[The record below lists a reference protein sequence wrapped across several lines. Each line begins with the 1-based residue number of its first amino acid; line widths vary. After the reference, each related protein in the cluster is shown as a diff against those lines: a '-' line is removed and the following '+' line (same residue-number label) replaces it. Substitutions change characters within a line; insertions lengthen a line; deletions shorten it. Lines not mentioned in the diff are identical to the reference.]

1 MNVSGQRVLRA
12 FIAPLVIAFALW
24 TPMTTAAQSP
34 RASPPPDARQ
44 PAVERYVFAITL
56 PDTGKHIVVSAQA
69 MLAAAPTT
77 DTVVFDLDDAMHVTK
92 VFFTCGTDGDPAR
105 WVRASGSVKV
115 VVRDPA
121 DRTGRYTPRQAPCIT
136 IDYDGEPTDGLII
149 GRDARG
155 HWQAFGDN
163 FPNRARFWL
172 AAIDHPSRKAK
183 VTFSVTAPPERTV
196 VANGTLVESWIDGNG
211 RRVTIWREDRAIP
224 TYGMVIAVGPLDM
237 LALGRTACGFAED
250 GGCVPQAVWFGE
262 GLRGSVPGEFVHAGE
277 IVEFYART
285 IGPYPYEK
293 LGHLQTTTRYGGME
307 NPSAIF
313 YFDRGFRR
321 PNGID
326 EGLIAHE
333 TAHQWFGDAV
343 TEREWAHMWLSEGF
357 ATFFAALWTQHAH
370 GDTAY
375 AREIAGMRETVLR
388 SKVVTTNAVI
398 DSVTVDPN
406 DLLNDN
412 SYPKGGLVLHMLRE
426 EIGDSAFVHGLR
438 QYYAEHRHGNA
449 LTQDLQRAV
458 EAAAGRP
465 LGWFFDQ
472 WLRRPGW
479 AELRTAFAWDHN
491 TKRVTMQVDQLGKF
505 GPYRLTMPIE
515 VTEASGARRVERV
528 PIDAQPSQSIV
539 LSTTFDVAPR
549 SVRCD
554 PSHSLLAVCTA
565 R

>member
-1 MNVSGQRVLRA
+1 MNGTRQRVLRA
-12 FIAPLVIAFALW
+12 FIAPFVIASSLW
-24 TPMTTAAQSP
+24 VPSTIAAQSP
-34 RASPPPDARQ
+34 RASVPPDARQ

-56 PDTGKHIVVSAQA
+56 PDTGTHIVVRAKA
-69 MLAAAPTT
+69 ELAAVPTT
-77 DTVVFDLDDAMHVTK
+77 DTVVVDLDDAMHVSA
-92 VFFTCGTDGDPAR
+92 VFFTCGEDGEPAR
-105 WVRASGSVKV
+105 WVRASGAVKI
-115 VVRDPA
+115 VVRDTA
-121 DRTGRYTPRQAPCIT
+121 DRAGRYTPRQVNCIN

-149 GRDARG
+149 GRDTQGR
-155 HWQAFGDN
+155 WQAFGDN

-172 AAIDHPSRKAK
+172 ATIDHPSRKAK
-183 VTFSVTAPPERTV
+183 VTFSVTAPPERVV
-196 VANGTLVESWIDGNG
+196 VANGALIESWLDPKG
-211 RRVTIWREDRAIP
+211 RRVTVWREDRAIP
-224 TYGMVIAVGPLDM
+224 TYGMVIAAGALGVLH
-237 LALGRTACGFAED
+237 LGRTACGLAED
-250 GGCVPQAVWFGE
+250 GGCVPQSVWFAD
-262 GLRGSVPGEFVHAGE
+262 GLRGSVPGQFAHAGE

-293 LGHLQTTTRYGGME
+293 LGHLQSATRYGGME

-343 TEREWAHMWLSEGF
+343 TEREWAHLWLSEGF
-357 ATFFAALWTQHAH
+357 ATFFAALWMQHAH

-375 AREIAGMRETVLR
+375 AREIRGMRETVLR
-388 SKVVTTNAVI
+388 AKVVRTNAVI

-426 EIGDSAFVHGLR
+426 EIGDSAFVRGLR
-438 QYYAEHRHGNA
+438 QYYTEHRHGNA
-449 LTQDLQRAV
+449 LTQDLQRAA
-458 EAAAGRP
+458 EAAAGRS

-479 AELRTAFAWDHN
+479 AEVRTAFAWDRE
-491 TKRVTMQVDQLGKF
+491 TKHVTLQVDQQGAF

-515 VTEASGARRVERV
+515 ITEASGARRIVRV
-528 PIDAQPSQSIV
+528 SIDAQPDQSIV
-539 LSTTFDVAPR
+539 MPGTFDAAPR

-554 PSHSLLAVCTA
+554 PSHLLLAVCTA